1 MLANVVEWSIRNRF
15 LVAAA
20 ALAAVAAGLFAVAEI
35 PLDAIPD
42 LSDAQVIVR
51 AEYPGQAPRL
61 VEDQVTYPLTAQL
74 LSVPYAETVRGYS
87 FFGLSLIYVIFE
99 DGTDLY
105 WARSRVLESLNFAA
119 SRLPAGVTPGLGPDA
134 TGVGWAFAYALR
146 SDRHDLSELRSIQDW
161 FLKYELSA
169 VPGVAEVASIGGFV
183 KQYQITLDP
192 NKLRA
197 YNLSIS
203 AIRGAVRM
211 NNREVGGRVLEI
223 AEKEFMI
230 RGRGYFQSLDDI
242 RQTALS
248 TDARGVPI
256 LLRDVARVS
265 VGPEMRRGLADWDG
279 EGETVGGIVVVRSG
293 ANALQVIRGVKARLA
308 ELRPGLPEGVK
319 IETAYDRSRLIER
332 AAASLQNALTRQLG
346 VVALVCVLFLV
357 HFRSALVAVMALPVG
372 ILMAFAAMYWQGID
386 ANIMSLGGIA
396 VAVGTMVDAG
406 IVTVE
411 NVHRRRR
418 RDSGSKPH
426 WRIVADASKEVA
438 PSLFFSLLVIAVSF
452 LPVFAL
458 EEQEGRLFRPL
469 AFTKTYAMAAAAL
482 LSVTLTPVLAG
493 WWVRGR
499 ILPEHKNPSSRLLTA
514 LYRAALAPAL
524 RLRWLTL
531 AAAAPA
537 LIAAATAFRSL
548 GSEFMPPLWEGDLLY
563 MPTTL
568 PGVSIGKARE
578 ILQQTDRIIKTFPE
592 VEHVFGK
599 AGRAETA
606 TDPAPLSM
614 LETTITL
621 KPRSEWREGV
631 TPEKLIRQMDA
642 ALQIPGLTNAWTMP
656 VKTRID
662 MLATGIRTPVGVKI
676 AGPDLAELERIGR
689 RIERIAHSL
698 PGTSSVYAERVM
710 GGNYLDFEIDR
721 REIARFGLTVGQ
733 VQEVIRSAI
742 GGMNVAEAVE
752 GRERYPINLRYARE
766 LRDDLPALR
775 AVLVPTP
782 AGPQVPLGRL
792 AAIRYAAGPPLV
804 KSENAKPNAWVHID
818 IRDVDV
824 GSYVERARRAVAEQ
838 AALPAGYSLTWS
850 GQFEAMQRTRRR
862 LLFIVPCTLLAVFA
876 LLYLNNRSAAESLL
890 VLAGVPFAL
899 TGAVWLLYALDY
911 NLSAAVWVGMIAL
924 AGLYAETAIVML
936 LFLNRSCRNCREK
949 GLLTDRNALLQA
961 VYSGSLQ
968 RVRPIVMTVATD
980 ALGLLPILWSSGAGA
995 DVMKRIAAPL
1005 AGGIVT
1011 SGLTVLLLL
1020 PAAYALLR
1028 GRALPRGGPFTGFA
1042 NPEENP

>member
-621 KPRSEWREGV
+621 KPRSEWREDV

-689 RIERIAHSL
+689 QIERIAHSL

-792 AAIRYAAGPPLV
+792 AAIRYAAGPPVV

>member
-20 ALAAVAAGLFAVAEI
+20 ALAAVAAGLFAAAEI

-51 AEYPGQAPRL
+51 TEYPGQAPRL

-119 SRLPAGVTPGLGPDA
+119 ARLPSGVTPGLGPDA

-146 SDRHDLSELRSIQDW
+146 SDRHDLSELRSLQDW

-197 YNLSIS
+197 YNLPIS

-332 AAASLQNALTRQLG
+332 AAASLRNALIRQLG

-357 HFRSALVAVMALPVG
+357 HFRSALVAVTALPVG

-411 NVHRRRR
+411 NIHRRRR
-418 RDSGSKPH
+418 RDSGAKPH

-499 ILPEHKNPSSRLLTA
+499 ILPERKNPSSRLLTA

-537 LIAAATAFRSL
+537 LIVAATAFRSL

-911 NLSAAVWVGMIAL
+911 NLSTAVWVGMIAL

-961 VYSGSLQ
+961 VYAGSLQ

>member
-1 MLANVVEWSIRNRF
+1 MLANLVEWSIRNRF
-15 LVAAA
+15 LVVAA
-20 ALAAVAAGLFAVAEI
+20 ALAAVGAGLLAVAEI

-51 AEYPGQAPRL
+51 TEYPGQAPRL
-61 VEDQVTYPLTAQL
+61 VEDQVTYPLTAQM
-74 LSVPYAETVRGYS
+74 LSVPYAKTVRGYS

-119 SRLPAGVTPGLGPDA
+119 GRLPAGAAPSLGPDA
-134 TGVGWAFAYALR
+134 TGVGWAFLYALQ

-161 FLKYELSA
+161 FLKYELAA
-169 VPGVAEVASIGGFV
+169 VPGVAEVASVGGFV

-197 YNLSIS
+197 YNLPIS
-203 AIRGAVRM
+203 KIREAVRSS
-211 NNREVGGRVLEI
+211 NSEVGGRVLEI

-230 RGRGYFQSLDDI
+230 RGRGYFESLDDI
-242 RQTALS
+242 RRTALGV
-248 TDARGVPI
+248 DARGTPI
-256 LLRDVARVS
+256 LLRDVARVA

-293 ANALQVIRGVKARLA
+293 ANTLQVIRAVKKRLA
-308 ELRPGLPEGVK
+308 ELRPGLPAGVT

-332 AAASLQNALTRQLG
+332 AAASLQNALTQQLG
-346 VVALVCVLFLV
+346 IVALVCVLFLV
-357 HFRSALVAVMALPVG
+357 HFRSAMVAVIALPVG
-372 ILMAFAAMYWQGID
+372 ILAAFAAMYWQGID

-396 VAVGTMVDAG
+396 VAIGTMVDAG

-411 NVHRRRR
+411 NVHRHRRR
-418 RDSGSKPH
+418 YSGVKPH

-458 EEQEGRLFRPL
+458 ESQEGRLFRPL

-482 LSVTLTPVLAG
+482 LAVTLTPVLAG
-493 WWVRGR
+493 YWVRGG
-499 ILPEHKNPSSRLLTA
+499 ILPERKNPLSRLLTA
-514 LYRAALAPAL
+514 LYRPALALAL
-524 RLRWLTL
+524 RLRWWTL

-537 LIAAATAFRSL
+537 LLVAAMALRGL

-614 LETTITL
+614 LETTIAL
-621 KPRSEWREGV
+621 KPRSQWREGM

-642 ALQIPGLTNAWTMP
+642 ALQIPGLTNSWTMP

-662 MLATGIRTPVGVKI
+662 MLSTGIRTPVGIKI
-676 AGPDLAELERIGR
+676 AGPDLTELERIGKQV
-689 RIERIAHSL
+689 ERVMRAL

-710 GGNYLDFEIDR
+710 GGNYLDFAIDR

-733 VQEVIRSAI
+733 VQDVIQSAI
-742 GGMNVAEAVE
+742 GGMNIAVAVE
-752 GRERYPINLRYARE
+752 GRERYPLNLRYARE

-792 AAIRYAAGPPLV
+792 AAIRYAAGPPV
-804 KSENAKPNAWVHID
+804 IKSENAKPNAWVHVD
-818 IRDVDV
+818 IRDVDT
-824 GSYVERARRAVAEQ
+824 GSYVERARRAIAEQ
-838 AALPAGYSLTWS
+838 VELPAGYSMTWS
-850 GQFEAMQRTRRR
+850 GQFESMQRTRRR
-862 LLFIVPCTLLAVFA
+862 LLRIVPFTLLAIFV
-876 LLYLNNRSAAESLL
+876 LLYLNSRSIAESLL
-890 VLAGVPFAL
+890 VVAGVPFAL
-899 TGAVWLLYALDY
+899 TGAAGLLYILDY

-936 LFLNRSCRNCREK
+936 LYLGRSCRDFQNR
-949 GLLTDRNALLQA
+949 GLLTDRNGLLQA
-961 VYSGSLQ
+961 VYAGSL
-968 RVRPIVMTVATD
+968 RRARPIVMTVATD
-980 ALGLLPILWSSGAGA
+980 ALGLLPIFWSSGAGA

-1020 PAAYALLR
+1020 PAAYCLRR
-1028 GRALPRGGPFTGFA
+1028 GRGLPRGGPLTAFA
-1042 NPEENP
+1042 DPEENS

>member
-357 HFRSALVAVMALPVG
+357 HFRSALVAVIALPVG

-499 ILPEHKNPSSRLLTA
+499 IIPEHKNPSSRLLTA

-689 RIERIAHSL
+689 QIERIAHSL

-792 AAIRYAAGPPLV
+792 AAIRYAAGPPVV

>member
-119 SRLPAGVTPGLGPDA
+119 SRLPAGVTPSLGPDA

-308 ELRPGLPEGVK
+308 ELRPGLPDGVK

-537 LIAAATAFRSL
+537 LIVAATAFRSL

-568 PGVSIGKARE
+568 PGISIGKARE

-689 RIERIAHSL
+689 QIERIAHSL

-850 GQFEAMQRTRRR
+850 GQFEAMRRTRRR

-911 NLSAAVWVGMIAL
+911 NLSTAVWVGMIAL

>member
-499 ILPEHKNPSSRLLTA
+499 ILPERKNPSSRLLTA

-689 RIERIAHSL
+689 QIERIAYSL

-899 TGAVWLLYALDY
+899 TGAVWLLYTLDY

-961 VYSGSLQ
+961 VYAGSLQ

-1042 NPEENP
+1042 SPEENP